1 MSSTELKRQR
11 KQRSNCQRVLDH
23 RKSKRIPEKQLLLL
37 IDYVKAFDYVIT
49 TNPRKFLKR
58 LEYQTNLPASYET
71 CVRVKKQQLEL
82 DMEQ

>member
-1 MSSTELKRQR
+1 M
-11 KQRSNCQRVLDH
+11 CW
-23 RKSKRIPEKQLLLL
+23 IIEKAREFQKNNYYCF

>member
-1 MSSTELKRQR
+1 MCL
-11 KQRSNCQRVLDH
+11 
-23 RKSKRIPEKQLLLL
+23 IIEKAREFQKNNYYCF
-37 IDYVKAFDYVIT
+37 IDYVKAIDYVIT

-82 DMEQ
+82 DIEQQTSSK